1 MSGNV
6 PHTLIVWGTFSSKQ
20 PGSVSEGKGWDSQH
34 GMLGKL
40 HISAEEIK
48 PDLGIV
54 LYGKVDPG

>member
-1 MSGNV
+1 MSGN
-6 PHTLIVWGTFSSKQ
+6 GAFSSKQ
-20 PGSVSEGKGWDSQH
+20 PRLISEGKGWNSQH
-34 GMLGKL
+34 GMLGQL